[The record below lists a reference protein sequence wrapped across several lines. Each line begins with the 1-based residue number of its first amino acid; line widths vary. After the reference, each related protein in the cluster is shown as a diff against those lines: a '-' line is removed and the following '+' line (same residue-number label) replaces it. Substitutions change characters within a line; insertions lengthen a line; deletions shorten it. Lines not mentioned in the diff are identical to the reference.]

1 MENVPPPTSPL
12 IVNDAVVLG
21 LLMSILGLVFW
32 TSSHPSPFWK
42 RFYSVV
48 PSLLLCYFIPSVFA
62 TAGLVSGD
70 VSQLYFVAS
79 RYLLPASLVLMTLS
93 IDFRGLMSLGPKVL
107 ILFLTGTVGVV
118 LGGPIV
124 LWLGSLFDPGLVAS
138 QGNDAIW
145 RGMSTIA
152 GSWIGGGPNQ
162 AAMKE
167 VFQVDEGIF
176 SVMVAVDVIVA
187 NLWMAVLLWAA
198 SRSEKIDAKTGAD
211 TSAITA
217 LRNKIEAYQQQIA
230 RMPKTGD
237 IILVLAVGFG
247 ATGLSHLLADWIA
260 PAIAEH
266 APQLEK
272 FSLTSQFF
280 WVVVLA
286 TTFGLVLGATK
297 ARELEGVGASRIGT
311 VLLYVL
317 VASVGLKM
325 NILAIFDHP
334 ELFLLGAIWI
344 SIHGGLM
351 ILVAK
356 LLKAPVFYVAVGSQA
371 NIGGAASAPI
381 VASAFH
387 PSLAPVGVLLAVL
400 GYALGTYGGWLSGL
414 LMRAVAGG

>member
-1 MENVPPPTSPL
+1 MEAVPATPL
-12 IVNDAVVLG
+12 ITNDAVVLG
-21 LLMSILGLVFW
+21 LLMSILGFVFW
-32 TSSHPSPFWK
+32 SASSEKPFWK
-42 RFYSVV
+42 RFYAVV
-48 PSLLLCYFIPSVFA
+48 PSLLLCYFIPSIFA
-62 TAGLVSGD
+62 STGLISGD

-93 IDFRGLMSLGPKVL
+93 IDFRGLLSLGPKVL
-107 ILFLTGTVGVV
+107 ILFLTGTVGVI

-124 LWLGSLFDPGLVAS
+124 LWLGSIFDPSLVAS
-138 QGNDAIW
+138 QGNDAVW

-198 SRSEKIDAKTGAD
+198 GRSEKIDARTGAD
-211 TSAITA
+211 TSAIIA
-217 LRNKIEAYQQQIA
+217 LRDKIAAYQAQIA
-230 RMPKTGD
+230 KMPKTAD
-237 IILVLAVGFG
+237 TIMVLAVGFG

-286 TTFGLVLGATK
+286 TTLGLVLGATP
-297 ARELEGVGASRIGT
+297 ARNLEGVGASRIGT

-351 ILVAK
+351 LLVAR

-414 LMRAVAGG
+414 MMRAVSGG